1 MNIRILSDGKQGH
14 LNQSL
19 GLAQA
24 LIAKAGGAVETV
36 DLQGLSLLG
45 KSGRSSPAATRRG
58 RTCSSPPDTPRT
70 SRSSAPAIISR
81 PGPSSA

>member
-45 KSGRSSPAATRRG
+45 KIRKVVSGSDT
-58 RTCSSPPDTPRT
+58 PPDTPRT

-81 PGPSSA
+81 PGLSSA